1 MSTIRQLFTDFL
13 NQLLILLRA
22 LFSGLAGFVC
32 VPVLANLGFLFQ
44 ISGIFTLPAIVYA
57 FYANEVN
64 AAISFFITALV
75 FFCLGFFL
83 NSLCERK
90 NLNLRQS
97 CTLLVLFYVFVTLI
111 NCIPY
116 LYLNLFQGG
125 ILEQLTNSW
134 FETISASSTTG
145 LTLTSGM
152 ATPQSMILARG
163 LNEWVGGLGLVF
175 ILLSSFYPSQKLDQ
189 YSKAIGFE
197 RLSHSY
203 KGTFLIVLIIYVV
216 YTLIFSVL
224 LMLTGLD
231 VFTAVHTVFTVFST
245 TGFTMISASSMP
257 LASVIVITF
266 MMFCSALSFVFHFKL
281 FSFLAEIEWKKIFS
295 KNRYLFWSSISRIR
309 LKHLFS
315 LELKCYLILLIFL
328 TLIFWGASGINPFQS
343 FYHII
348 DFSSSCGLGVVDF
361 QTLGDAGKMI
371 LVAAMFIGPMSFSIG
386 GGIRVMRALI
396 LGKSLIALPKS
407 FLTGK
412 IPKIKINE
420 EEINPQDVVVSLLII
435 VLFALFSLGAAW
447 VLTNYGYSFADA
459 MIESVSA
466 VTTTGDS
473 PATLTTAF
481 PIIPKLMLMMLMLLG
496 RIEIIT
502 PFAALTKVEDMK
514 EDVTRF

>member
-1 MSTIRQLFTDFL
+1 MSKIKQFIADVL
-13 NQLLILLRA
+13 NLLLTLLKA

-32 VPVLANLGFLFQ
+32 MPVLANLGFLFQ

-57 FYANEVN
+57 FYVNELN
-64 AAISFFITALV
+64 AAISFLITTIV

-97 CTLLVLFYVFVTLI
+97 CALLVLFYLFVTLI

-134 FETISASSTTG
+134 FETISASTTTG
-145 LTLTSGM
+145 LTLTQGIT
-152 ATPQSMILARG
+152 TPQSLILARG
-163 LNEWVGGLGLVF
+163 LNEWVGGLGLIF

-189 YSKAIGFE
+189 YSKALGFE
-197 RLSHSY
+197 KLSQSY

-216 YTLIFSVL
+216 YTLIFSGL
-224 LMLTGLD
+224 LMVTGLD

-245 TGFTMISASSMP
+245 TGFTVISASSMP
-257 LASVIVITF
+257 LASIIVITF
-266 MMFCSALSFVFHFKL
+266 MMFASALSFIFHFKL
-281 FSFLAEIEWKKIFS
+281 FSFLAEIEWKKLFS
-295 KNRYLFWSSISRIR
+295 RNRYLFWLSISRTR
-309 LKHLFS
+309 LKQLFS
-315 LELKCYLILLIFL
+315 IELKCYLVLLIFL
-328 TLIFWGASGINPFQS
+328 TLAFWGASGINPFQS

-361 QTLGDAGKMI
+361 QHLGDAGKMI

-396 LGKSLIALPKS
+396 LGKSLMALPKS

-412 IPKIKINE
+412 IPKIKIND
-420 EEINPQDVVVSLLII
+420 EEIVLQDVIVSLLII
-435 VLFALFSLGAAW
+435 ASFALLAVGAAW
-447 VLTNYGYSFADA
+447 VLTNYGYNFSDA
-459 MIESVSA
+459 MVESVSA

-473 PATLTTAF
+473 PATLTPAF

-496 RIEIIT
+496 RIEIIP
-502 PFAALTKVEDMK
+502 PFVALTKVEEMK